1 MIFSFVSWVY
11 NSELWIDAAKT
22 RKKCQN
28 QILYGGSLETVQP
41 DGGTLWYFKL
51 KLLDLTEL

>member
-1 MIFSFVSWVY
+1 MIFSFVSCVY

-41 DGGTLWYFKL
+41 DGGTL
-51 KLLDLTEL
+51 